1 MKQKDFR
8 IEELRIVRVIAET
21 ASVSK
26 AAQLLDMPQSNVSRA
41 LTSLE
46 RRLGLELFLR
56 SPRALAL
63 TEFGEQ
69 FLRRAALLLDEHS
82 DLLDMSDT
90 YKRSLSGMVTL
101 GAPIGIHAF
110 LASYLL
116 PPLLHAAP
124 ELTVDLVTR
133 NPDERE
139 KKYGAVFDS
148 DCDLLISFFQPQNE
162 SLIARPLTRFRVGL
176 FAAPDYITRSPLN
189 DLNELS
195 QHRCI
200 TLRMLGGIRN
210 TWSSYNAQGELVQV
224 EIDGTSVCDN
234 ILPAIELAKQGLGIV
249 YAPYYSV
256 AAELDA
262 GTLLPCLARE
272 RCIDMQAYLIYRR
285 RGVLPHRVQVMMD
298 SIMESVQQH
307 AHRLI

>member
-82 DLLDMSDT
+82 DLLDMSGT

-139 KKYGAVFDS
+139 KVWCGVRQRLRFVDQLLPATKRKPDRQTAHPFSRRAVRRAG
-148 DCDLLISFFQPQNE
+148 LH
-162 SLIARPLTRFRVGL
+162 RPL
-176 FAAPDYITRSPLN
+176 
-189 DLNELS
+189 
-195 QHRCI
+195 
-200 TLRMLGGIRN
+200 
-210 TWSSYNAQGELVQV
+210 
-224 EIDGTSVCDN
+224 
-234 ILPAIELAKQGLGIV
+234 
-249 YAPYYSV
+249 
-256 AAELDA
+256 AAE
-262 GTLLPCLARE
+262 
-272 RCIDMQAYLIYRR
+272 
-285 RGVLPHRVQVMMD
+285 
-298 SIMESVQQH
+298 
-307 AHRLI
+307 